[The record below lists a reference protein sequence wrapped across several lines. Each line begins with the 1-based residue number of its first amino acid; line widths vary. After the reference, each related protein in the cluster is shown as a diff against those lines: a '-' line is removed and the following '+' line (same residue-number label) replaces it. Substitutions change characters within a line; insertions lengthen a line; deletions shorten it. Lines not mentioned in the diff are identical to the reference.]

1 MSTNLYSA
9 VASKEPSDQPM
20 NRGKH
25 ASDRRRLFSPGTPS
39 SRGAGE
45 ERRGRL
51 LTVSK
56 NLAILAYVLLSGVT
70 LLLGVA
76 ASGGEASAMPV
87 PGLLTW
93 DTAIMGVIEKLPE
106 ATPQGDTHV
115 VIQQGNPI
123 PIQSDVLDLSKYVG
137 EEVTV
142 YIRTLPG
149 TGGNKIFD
157 VLDVGPPQ
165 SFSAAKA

>member
-1 MSTNLYSA
+1 M
-9 VASKEPSDQPM
+9 
-20 NRGKH
+20 
-25 ASDRRRLFSPGTPS
+25 
-39 SRGAGE
+39 
-45 ERRGRL
+45 
-51 LTVSK
+51 SK
-56 NLAILAYVLLSGVT
+56 NLAIFVSVVLSVAT

-76 ASGGEASAMPV
+76 ISGEEALAMPV

-93 DTAIMGVIEKLPE
+93 DTAITGVVEKLPE

-115 VIQQGNPI
+115 VIQQGGNPII

-137 EEVTV
+137 EKVTV

>member
-1 MSTNLYSA
+1 M
-9 VASKEPSDQPM
+9 
-20 NRGKH
+20 
-25 ASDRRRLFSPGTPS
+25 
-39 SRGAGE
+39 
-45 ERRGRL
+45 
-51 LTVSK
+51 SK
-56 NLAILAYVLLSGVT
+56 NLAIFVSVVLGVAA

-76 ASGGEASAMPV
+76 ISGREALAMPV

-93 DTAIMGVIEKLPE
+93 DTAITGVVEKLPE
-106 ATPQGDTHV
+106 VSPQGDTHV
-115 VIQQGNPI
+115 VIQQGDPI

>member
-1 MSTNLYSA
+1 M
-9 VASKEPSDQPM
+9 
-20 NRGKH
+20 
-25 ASDRRRLFSPGTPS
+25 
-39 SRGAGE
+39 
-45 ERRGRL
+45 
-51 LTVSK
+51 SK
-56 NLAILAYVLLSGVT
+56 NLAIFVSVVLSVAT

-76 ASGGEASAMPV
+76 ASGREALAMPV

-93 DTAIMGVIEKLPE
+93 DTAITGVVEKLPE
-106 ATPQGDTHV
+106 ATPQGDA
-115 VIQQGNPI
+115 I

-149 TGGNKIFD
+149 KGGNKLFD